1 MAKLW
6 QSYRQ
11 ALALSGPRVV
21 MIRPTVFLE
30 GFFPLIE
37 LPFGQGKTSPV
48 ATADV
53 ARVIAPSSPIPGRT
67 MNRSYHPSNP
77 NQEFSGLG
85 HAHPDVVYNTDE
97 IHP

>member
-1 MAKLW
+1 MTL
-6 QSYRQ
+6 
-11 ALALSGPRVV
+11 
-21 MIRPTVFLE
+21 PTVFLE
-30 GFFPLIE
+30 GFFFPLTGPSVRDRGRIE

-53 ARVIAPSSPIPGRT
+53 ARVIAPSSPIPSHT
-67 MNRSYHPSNP
+67 MNRNYHPSNP

-85 HAHPDVVYNTDE
+85 HAQTDVVYNTDE

>member
-1 MAKLW
+1 
-6 QSYRQ
+6 
-11 ALALSGPRVV
+11 
-21 MIRPTVFLE
+21 MILLTVFLE
-30 GFFPLIE
+30 GFFLPRIE

-67 MNRSYHPSNP
+67 MSRNYHPSNP
-77 NQEFSGLG
+77 NQTFPGLG
-85 HAHPDVVYNTDE
+85 YAQTDVIYNTDA